1 MKIKFYHISL
11 SIVINFFLL
20 AFLATLPDDKYKII
34 ESEPMILV
42 ISQRNYT
49 DFFHEHLPRE
59 LETQRSRV
67 SAVSS
72 QDPTHQ
78 TGETDV
84 SSMVPSTSASNI
96 NTGQLD
102 HLPRFVRK
110 CPAFE
115 RDRSLRDERDRCLES
130 LGRSV
135 RDPSTPTY
143 SIAIPPDKMKAYT
156 EAYERQQELV
166 GGPMPKVLAP
176 DIGPGS
182 DILF

>member
-1 MKIKFYHISL
+1 MEIKFHHILL
-11 SIVINFFLL
+11 SILINFFLL
-20 AFLATLPDDKYKII
+20 AFLAILPDEKYKII
-34 ESEPMILV
+34 EPEPMILV
-42 ISQRNYT
+42 ISDRNDT
-49 DFFHEHLPRE
+49 DFFHERPPRK

-67 SAVSS
+67 SGVSS
-72 QDPTHQ
+72 EDPAHQ

-96 NTGQLD
+96 NTGPLN
-102 HLPRFVRK
+102 HLPRFVLK
-110 CPAFE
+110 CSALE
-115 RDRSLRDERDRCLES
+115 RNRTLRDERHRCLET